1 MENNEMKLQTL
12 AELENLV
19 EAANAKVNVLA
30 ALDADLTTTG
40 VGDLNDQLATLV
52 AQLNGLAGAVDRA
65 KQVVPN

>member
-1 MENNEMKLQTL
+1 MENNGMKLQTL

-40 VGDLNDQLATLV
+40 VGDLHDQLATLV
-52 AQLNGLAGAVDRA
+52 AQLNGLAWAVDRA

>member
-1 MENNEMKLQTL
+1 MENNGMKLQTL

-40 VGDLNDQLATLV
+40 VGDLHDQLATLV

>member
-1 MENNEMKLQTL
+1 MKLQTL

-19 EAANAKVNVLA
+19 EAANAKVKVLA

-40 VGDLNDQLATLV
+40 VGDLNDQLETLV
-52 AQLNGLAGAVDRA
+52 AQLNGLARAVDRA

>member
-1 MENNEMKLQTL
+1 MENNGMKLQTL

-19 EAANAKVNVLA
+19 EAANAKVKVLA

-40 VGDLNDQLATLV
+40 VGDLNDQLETLV
-52 AQLNGLAGAVDRA
+52 AQLNGLARAVDRA